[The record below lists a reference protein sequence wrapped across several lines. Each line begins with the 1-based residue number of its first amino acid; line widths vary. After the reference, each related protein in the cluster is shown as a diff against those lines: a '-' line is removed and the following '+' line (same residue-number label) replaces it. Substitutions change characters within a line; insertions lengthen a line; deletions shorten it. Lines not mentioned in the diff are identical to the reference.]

1 MRRPSSKVC
10 VACHTFDKGGK
21 SGVGPEPLR
30 RGRRTARTH
39 EQGFNYS
46 AGAEGQ
52 AGQPWTFDELNEWLH
67 KPSAYAPGTRMA
79 FAGITNDKQRADVIA
94 YLRTLSDNPEP
105 LPSPEQAPAAA
116 AAGRARRRRRLQHR
130 SRRPDGTEPASP
142 PELDRFLAAAE
153 AAADV
158 AGAVV
163 RPFFRAGF
171 AIDTKSDR
179 SPVTI
184 ADRSAE
190 QAMRAVLAER
200 FPDHGVLGEEF
211 GLDRPEARLRW
222 VLDPIDGTRAF
233 VSGRPTFGTLIALL
247 DGETPILGV
256 IDQPVSR
263 ERWIGAVG
271 RRDRVPRRVWRPGG
285 LPAVPRRWRDAELS
299 CTSPEMLGP
308 DQPRWQRLVGA
319 VRRNYWGGDCYAHGL
334 LALGQI
340 DVIAETTMKLWDWAA
355 LVPVVEGA
363 GGRVT
368 DWSGQTLRPGGDGR
382 VLSVGD
388 PALLP
393 QIVALLN

>member
-1 MRRPSSKVC
+1 LP
-10 VACHTFDKGGK
+10 GK
-21 SGVGPEPLR
+21 PGVLG
-30 RGRRTARTH
+30 
-39 EQGFNYS
+39 
-46 AGAEGQ
+46 
-52 AGQPWTFDELNEWLH
+52 
-67 KPSAYAPGTRMA
+67 
-79 FAGITNDKQRADVIA
+79 
-94 YLRTLSDNPEP
+94 
-105 LPSPEQAPAAA
+105 
-116 AAGRARRRRRLQHR
+116 
-130 SRRPDGTEPASP
+130 
-142 PELDRFLAAAE
+142 ELDRFLAAAE

-171 AIDTKSDR
+171 AIGSKSDR

-200 FPDHGVLGEEF
+200 FPDHGILGEEF
-211 GLDRPEARLRW
+211 GLDRPEARMRW

-233 VSGRPTFGTLIALL
+233 ISGRPTFGTLIALL

-256 IDQPVSR
+256 IDQPVTH
-263 ERWIGAVG
+263 ERWTGATG
-271 RRDRVPRRVWRPGG
+271 RPTAFRGPLGGRAGCRPCAS
-285 LPAVPRRWRDAELS
+285 LAHAELS
-299 CTSPEMLGP
+299 CTSPEML
-308 DQPRWQRLVGA
+308 DTDEPRWRRLASA

-368 DWSGQTLRPGGDGR
+368 DWAGQPLRPGGDGR

-388 PALLP
+388 PALVP
-393 QIVALLN
+393 QIVALLT

>member
-1 MRRPSSKVC
+1 V
-10 VACHTFDKGGK
+10 V
-21 SGVGPEPLR
+21 
-30 RGRRTARTH
+30 
-39 EQGFNYS
+39 
-46 AGAEGQ
+46 
-52 AGQPWTFDELNEWLH
+52 
-67 KPSAYAPGTRMA
+67 
-79 FAGITNDKQRADVIA
+79 
-94 YLRTLSDNPEP
+94 
-105 LPSPEQAPAAA
+105 
-116 AAGRARRRRRLQHR
+116 
-130 SRRPDGTEPASP
+130 TEDA
-142 PELDRFLAAAE
+142 LDRLIAGAE

-158 AGAVV
+158 AGAVI
-163 RPFFRAGF
+163 RPFFRARLS
-171 AIDTKSDR
+171 AELKADQ

-190 QAMRAVLAER
+190 QAMRAVLTER
-200 FPDHGVLGEEF
+200 FPEHGVLGEEF

-247 DGETPILGV
+247 DDETPVLGV
-256 IDQPVSR
+256 IDQPVTR
-263 ERWIGAVG
+263 ERWIGAKG
-271 RRDRVPRRVWRPGG
+271 RPTAFRGPFGGRAGCRPCAS
-285 LPAVPRRWRDAELS
+285 LAHAELS
-299 CTSPEMLGP
+299 CTSPEMLGADEP
-308 DQPRWQRLVGA
+308 SWRGLASA

-368 DWSGQTLRPGGDGR
+368 DWAGQPLRPGGDGR

-393 QIVALLN
+393 QIVTLLN